1 MPRVLVAEDSKD
13 DRELFETFL
22 QLDGFTAATV
32 TTTDA
37 LVAAA
42 RSPSPPDVILL
53 DLILDRLNGLE
64 VVETLRSDPRTA
76 TIPVVAIT
84 AATPPY
90 VEEIALKVGC
100 NAFLTKPCA
109 PERVIEALR
118 ATLGETP
125 RST

>member
-22 QLDGFTAATV
+22 QLDGFTVATV

-53 DLILDRLNGLE
+53 DLILDRINGLE

-76 TIPVVAIT
+76 AIPVVAIT

-100 NAFLTKPCA
+100 NAFLTKPCP

-118 ATLGETP
+118 ASLGGPP